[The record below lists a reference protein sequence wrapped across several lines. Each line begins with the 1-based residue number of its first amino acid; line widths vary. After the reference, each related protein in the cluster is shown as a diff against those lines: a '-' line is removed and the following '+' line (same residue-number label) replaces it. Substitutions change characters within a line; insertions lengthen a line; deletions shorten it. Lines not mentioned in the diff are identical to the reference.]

1 MTIEVNS
8 PSSPF
13 RLEPSGMFEGGFD
26 MALMFL
32 S

>member
-1 MTIEVNS
+1 
-8 PSSPF
+8 
-13 RLEPSGMFEGGFD
+13 MFEGGFD